1 MPIIT
6 KIILMIST
14 VIAYLIL
21 FVGYYYGMQYLWSAT
36 AHYLKNE
43 LLEGVAMS
51 VMYAFWPVALN
62 VGLLT
67 YCKCEMPVW
76 LIRASIVAFFLWLIL
91 LLGSFF

>member
-1 MPIIT
+1 
-6 KIILMIST
+6 MIST

-21 FVGYYYGMQYLWSAT
+21 FVGYYYGVQYVWGT
-36 AHYLKNE
+36 TGHKHHD
-43 LLEGVAMS
+43 LLEGVATS
-51 VMYAFWPVALN
+51 VMYGFWPVALS